1 MNCSVRKICAA
12 VLLPLGLLPGAGA
25 LAQNTIA
32 QPLKTFDISQG
43 QQPVALVKDGKAQV
57 VIVVPQPANRHFHE
71 TVQNMALKTLTG
83 CVKARTGIDLQVV
96 KAKDYQGEK
105 AIFLGNSPAAAKA
118 GFEFKDLKPEHFR
131 IMTRDGNVAIIG
143 MDADEVDI
151 KGPDGSLVKEK
162 MQSLGTMFGVA
173 DFLERFAGV
182 RWYYPGELGTIV
194 PKSDDLI
201 VPPCN
206 YEDGPVFSRR
216 HAWTRQLVKENR
228 AFAYIWRYGEGI
240 GHGNHSHEGWA
251 DIFPG
256 KPELFALKRDGTRE
270 MTYFGGQLDYTNPE
284 VKELELQRLKE
295 FYKTGNSKLWK
306 TRPPRNS
313 YFHEFPS
320 DCMGE
325 NCAPAFQEYLKSY
338 KGDRPEIEQFSKLIH
353 QFYVDIAAEA
363 EKLWPEKYMLFGAY
377 SRYTLP
383 AESVPYR
390 KNMIAEVCIMDGLA
404 FHKEPAKYKFWLDVL
419 RQYTERTGN
428 KPYFW
433 HYPTWPMESTNAPL
447 IFPHLVNRWHRDAK
461 DIAQGAFLCGLMRSW
476 EQDHLNAYIWMKSM
490 WNPDFD
496 VQAALDEYYT
506 LCYGAAAPVMKEYF
520 DLLIDRWEKTIWNV
534 PCGKPG
540 GLPMNELY
548 RKTYPP
554 EIREKLKQLE
564 QRALASVPRESKE
577 FKRIQLVVDANKDF
591 YVGAELFERIGRG
604 SVLYVRQG
612 TPQKLD
618 GKLDDSCW
626 KTIGMQM
633 RDRASGHDVGLKS
646 TVKMC
651 YDNEN
656 LYIAC
661 DFAEPELDKL
671 TTKAQKHGEAVW
683 DDDGIEIFISP
694 QHYPDHYAQ
703 LVINTRGVV
712 FDGWKEVDAT
722 FNKYKNFKIESATG
736 KEDKRYCMEVAIPW
750 AELGIKAPEP
760 GSSMRSN
767 VIRNRVAG
775 DSREIF
781 AMSPTLK
788 QSNHDTTYFGTLIF
802 TDNDRLFDDFSGN
815 SNTKWG
821 ANAIGGKDDPEART
835 ELIRKDSHSTLE
847 ARMSKSH
854 HVANLSSHPGI
865 WLNKGDLIEVRYRGP
880 HADTYGR
887 LELSFKLQ
895 AKGEAVKSS
904 WKADN
909 SKNKDEWKIFI
920 VDPFKLCK
928 IDAPKAKLL
937 YLSLNLA
944 SKKGER
950 NSMDID
956 YIRISPHTTANVK

>member
-1 MNCSVRKICAA
+1 MNHSVKKMCIAA
-12 VLLPLGLLPGAGA
+12 LLGVGMLSGIGAS
-25 LAQNTIA
+25 AQKTIA
-32 QPLKTFDISQG
+32 KPLKTFKTEHG
-43 QQPVALVKDGKAQV
+43 QQPVVLVKDGKAKV
-57 VIVVPQPANRHFHE
+57 VIVVPEPINQHFFGKN
-71 TVQNMALKTLTG
+71 QDMA
-83 CVKARTGIDLQVV
+83 VKALTEYIKSSTNVEIKVV
-96 KAKDYQGEK
+96 KAKDYKGGK

-118 GFEFKDLKPEHFR
+118 GFEFNNLKPEHFR
-131 IMTRDGNVAIIG
+131 IMTKDGNLAIIG
-143 MDADEVDI
+143 MDSDVIDI
-151 KGPDGSLVKEK
+151 KGPNGALVKEQ
-162 MQSLGTMFGVA
+162 MQSHGTIFGVA
-173 DFLERFAGV
+173 DFLERFVGV

-194 PKSDDLI
+194 PRHKDLI
-201 VPPCN
+201 IPPCN
-206 YEDGPVFSRR
+206 YEDGPVYTRR

-228 AFAYIWRYGEGI
+228 EFAYIWRYGEGI

-284 VKELELQRLKE
+284 VKELEIQRLKE
-295 FYKTGNSKLWK
+295 FYKTGNRKLWK
-306 TRPPRNS
+306 TRAPRNS
-313 YFHEFPS
+313 YFYEFPC
-320 DCMGE
+320 DCMSE
-325 NCAPAFQEYLKSY
+325 NYSPAFQEYLKSY

-353 QFYVDIAAEA
+353 QFYADVAVEA

-383 AESVPYR
+383 AKDVKYHN
-390 KNMIAEVCIMDGLA
+390 NMIAEVCIMDGMA

-419 RQYTERTGN
+419 RQYTELTGN

-461 DIAQGAFLCGLMRSW
+461 DISQGAFLCGLMRSW

-506 LCYGAAAPVMKEYF
+506 LCYGAAAPIMKEYF
-520 DLLIDRWEKTIWNV
+520 DLLIDRWENTIWNV

-554 EIREKLKQLE
+554 EIREKLKKFE
-564 QRALASVPRESKE
+564 QKALAFVPENSKE
-577 FKRIQLVVDANKDF
+577 FKRIKLVVDANKDF
-591 YVGAELFERIGRG
+591 YKGAELFERIGRG
-604 SVLYVRQG
+604 SVLYVSQG
-612 TPQKLD
+612 TPQNLD
-618 GKLDDSCW
+618 GKLDGLCW
-626 KTIGMQM
+626 KAVGMQM
-633 RDRASGHDVGLKS
+633 RDRASGRDVDLKS
-646 TVKMC
+646 VVKMC
-651 YDNEN
+651 YDNKN

-661 DFAEPELDKL
+661 EFAEPNVDKIRA
-671 TTKAQKHGEAVW
+671 KSKNHDEAVW

-694 QHYPDHYAQ
+694 QHYPEHYAQ
-703 LVINTRGVV
+703 LVINTEGIM

-722 FNKYKNFKIESATG
+722 FNKYKDFKIKSVTG
-736 KEDKRYCMEVAIPW
+736 KGENGFTMEVAIPW

-760 GSSMRSN
+760 GTSMRAN
-767 VIRNRVAG
+767 VIRNRTTG
-775 DSREIF
+775 ETREIF

-802 TDNDRLFDDFSGN
+802 TGNDRLFDDFSGN
-815 SNTKWG
+815 TNVKWG
-821 ANAIGGKDDPEART
+821 ANAIGGKGDPEARA
-835 ELIRKDSHSTLE
+835 ELIKKDTYSTFE
-847 ARMSKSH
+847 AKMSKKH
-854 HVANLSSHPGI
+854 HVSNLSCHPGI

-880 HADTYGR
+880 HADIYGR

-895 AKGEAVKSS
+895 AEGEAAKSS

-909 SKNKDEWKIFI
+909 TKNKDEWKIFV
-920 VDPFKLCK
+920 VDPFERCK
-928 IDAPKAKLL
+928 IDAPRAKLL
-937 YLSLNLA
+937 YLSVNLA
-944 SKKGER
+944 SKKGEQ

-956 YIRISPHTTANVK
+956 YIRISPHTTANVD